1 MFDMIW
7 ICDKMLSFLNIRLL
21 FRFSF
26 DRSWCKNNTLEN
38 LCKHDPYKICTGQRL
53 DINWCCSQASA
64 AVTGGCARPQPSHL
78 LVDIFTNYKS
88 SWCQIV
94 RLECCCFS
102 WRPAVICSSSWK
114 RINLL
119 DRILDRILDWIGSR
133 TGSWIGS
140 LTAEEV
146 DPVASMAGEA
156 AKIGTPRPGWKY
168 HLFDTFKDTT
178 IHPRGKKFAVSA
190 FWPMLNLSSSVLQ

>member
-88 SWCQIV
+88 SC
-94 RLECCCFS
+94 R
-102 WRPAVICSSSWK
+102 
-114 RINLL
+114 
-119 DRILDRILDWIGSR
+119 R